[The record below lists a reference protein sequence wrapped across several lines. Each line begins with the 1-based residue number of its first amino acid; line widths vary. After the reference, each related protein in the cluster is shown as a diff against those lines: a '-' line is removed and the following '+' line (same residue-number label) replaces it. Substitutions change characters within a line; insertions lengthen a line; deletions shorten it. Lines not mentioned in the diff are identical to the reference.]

1 MASMFRQYMPIQEV
15 PSDCSMLPPV
25 GSGAERSKTPILSR
39 PRKPPSKTFLPSVS
53 LRLTHHVKLRRS
65 FWNAFSRKSRS
76 ATPVTRRSILYTRHA
91 AHACTGGVTSPH
103 AHSQAGVWPLG
114 GSYPPPREREKR
126 DLP

>member
-1 MASMFRQYMPIQEV
+1 M
-15 PSDCSMLPPV
+15 
-25 GSGAERSKTPILSR
+25 LSR

-91 AHACTGGVTSPH
+91 AHACTGGVTAPD
-103 AHSQAGVWPLG
+103 AHSEAGVLPVG
-114 GSYPPPREREKR
+114 GVYPPRKR
-126 DLP
+126 RGGGGFAEAGGHPGRAVGGKGRARAAAQR